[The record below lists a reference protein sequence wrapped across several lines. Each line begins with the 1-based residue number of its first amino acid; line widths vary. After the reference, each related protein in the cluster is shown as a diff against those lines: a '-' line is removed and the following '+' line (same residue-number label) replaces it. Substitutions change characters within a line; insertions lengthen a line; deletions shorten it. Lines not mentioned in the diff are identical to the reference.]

1 MTLHSSMLLALR
13 AVRDGGHLT
22 RAEHFW
28 LKSEQYIDDN
38 NTLTVKGHN
47 ELNNDD
53 NYKGDKS
60 K

>member
-1 MTLHSSMLLALR
+1 MILALR
-13 AVRDGGHLT
+13 AVRDGRYLT

-28 LKSEQYIDDN
+28 LRSKQYINEDD
-38 NTLTVKGHN
+38 TLTMKGHN

-53 NYKGDKS
+53 NSKGDKP